1 MTDAEKIKFIE
12 DAVLVLFKKT
22 ISLKPTDILLD
33 LSIDSL
39 DIVELQMYYEEK
51 VGIETESDVPIVT
64 VNDLMSI
71 MKWTSHTIII

>member
-22 ISLKPTDILLD
+22 ISLKTTDILLD

-71 MKWTSHTIII
+71 MK

>member
-1 MTDAEKIKFIE
+1 M
-12 DAVLVLFKKT
+12 VLFKKT
-22 ISLKPTDILLD
+22 ISLKPTDIILD

-71 MKWTSHTIII
+71 MK

>member
-64 VNDLMSI
+64 VNDLMFI
-71 MKWTSHTIII
+71 MK

>member
-22 ISLKPTDILLD
+22 VSLKPTDVLLD

-39 DIVELQMYYEEK
+39 DVVELQMYYEEK
-51 VGIETESDVPIVT
+51 VGVETESDVPAIT
-64 VNDLMSI
+64 VSDLMSI
-71 MKWTSHTIII
+71 MK